1 MAMRTSYE
9 PNIDEWIYLITG
21 NHIEH
26 CKEQELAIKNNIIP
40 VLDRKDLSIDADRIR
55 KGLSLQKYFP
65 FDLLPWEKYQFAIMF
80 GVFLRQ
86 PDAPQDDIYF
96 HVIRD
101 IIGRG
106 AGKNGFIDF
115 CALYM
120 ISPYHGIRGYN
131 VDLIANGEEQA
142 GTSIKD
148 VSALVTE
155 PEIPAH
161 RKVLAANFKGMSE
174 KVIGKKM
181 NAEFRLNTTSTKN
194 KDSKRTGCV
203 IYDEKHQYVDTR
215 NMNTLKSGTGKMP
228 WWREITITT
237 DGHVRGGVLDDEKQQ
252 NEVILAEYNPK
263 NRTFVNWFRIE
274 DESEWNQIDKL
285 VKANP
290 SLADP
295 SFWSL
300 RSTIEQEIE
309 DMPFKPEYYPE
320 YLAKRCNFPISDP
333 QSAVAEWEDIT
344 ACDRPMDF
352 EPLQGMPC
360 VGGVDYTKTNDFC
373 GCYLLFRKN
382 GKITGFHHTFIC
394 KKSKDLPNIHAPI
407 DKWVKDGICTIVN
420 DVEVPPDLPAKWF
433 SDYAMKYQIMM
444 IGIDNYRYTWL
455 NAAFRKIG
463 FDAFDKDNKRVTL
476 VRPSDIAKTS
486 ALINSAFLNH
496 TISGWD
502 RMLCW
507 YTNNTKKIIDSKG
520 NTSYGKIEPK
530 LRKTDG
536 FMAFVNAM
544 CCLDNLPESGDMPD
558 IDMSVVTF

>member
-1 MAMRTSYE
+1 MAMRTNYE

-26 CKEQELAIKNNIIP
+26 CREQELAIKNNIIP
-40 VLDRKDLSIDADRIR
+40 VLERKDVYVDAERIR

-120 ISPYHGIRGYN
+120 ISPMHGIRGYN

-148 VSALVTE
+148 VSELVTD
-155 PEIPAH
+155 PPIAAH
-161 RKVLAANFKGMSE
+161 KKVLAANFKGMAE

-237 DGHVRGGVLDDEKQQ
+237 DGHIRGGVLDDEKAQ

-274 DESEWNQIDKL
+274 HESEWKQMDKL

-309 DMPFKPEYYPE
+309 EMPFKPEYYPE
-320 YLAKRCNFPISDP
+320 FLAKRCNFPISDP
-333 QSAVAEWEDIT
+333 QSAVAEWTDIT

-407 DKWVKDGICTIVN
+407 DKWVKEGICTIVN
-420 DVEVPPDLPAKWF
+420 DVEIPPDLPAKWF
-433 SDYAMKYQIMM
+433 SEYAMKYQIMM

-463 FDAFDKDNKRVTL
+463 FDAFDKENKRVTL

-507 YTNNTKKIIDSKG
+507 YTNNTKKIIDTKG

>member
-40 VLDRKDLSIDADRIR
+40 VLERKDVYIDADRIR

-148 VSALVTE
+148 VSALVTD

-161 RKVLAANFKGMSE
+161 KKVLAANFKGMSE

-181 NAEFRLNTTSTKN
+181 NAEFRMNTTSTKN

-252 NEVILAEYNPK
+252 NEVILAEYNPR

>member
-26 CKEQELAIKNNIIP
+26 CREQELAIQNNIIP
-40 VLDRKDLSIDADRIR
+40 VLERKDVYVDAERIR

-86 PDAPQDDIYF
+86 PDAPRDDIYF

-148 VSALVTE
+148 VSAFVTD

-161 RKVLAANFKGMSE
+161 KKVLAANFKGMSE

-237 DGHVRGGVLDDEKQQ
+237 DGHVRGGVLDDEKAQ

-274 DESEWNQIDKL
+274 KEEEWNQMDKL

-309 DMPFKPEYYPE
+309 DMPFNPEYYPE

-333 QSAVAEWEDIT
+333 QSAVAEWSDIT
-344 ACDRPMDF
+344 ACTRQRDF

-407 DKWVKDGICTIVN
+407 DKWAKEGTCTIVN
-420 DVEVPPDLPAKWF
+420 DVEIPPDLPAKWF
-433 SDYAMKYQIMM
+433 ADYAMKYQIMM
-444 IGIDNYRYTWL
+444 IGIDSYRFTWL
-455 NAAFRKIG
+455 NESFRKIG
-463 FDAFDKDNKRVTL
+463 FDAYDKENKRVTL

-486 ALINSAFLNH
+486 ALINSAFLNQ

-544 CCLDNLPESGDMPD
+544 CCLESLPESGDMPD

>member
-40 VLDRKDLSIDADRIR
+40 VLERKDVYIDADRIR

-148 VSALVTE
+148 VSALVTD

-161 RKVLAANFKGMSE
+161 KKVLAANFKGMSE

-252 NEVILAEYNPK
+252 NEVILAEYNPR